1 LHRLRTSRL
10 FAEPARPARIRDW
23 PGAPWLAV
31 AAVCI
36 GAFMGQL
43 DASIVTLAVPSLRDE
58 LHASLGAVV
67 WVSLAYL
74 LVLVGAVSAV
84 GRWADMIGRKLLYT
98 YGFGVFTLASL
109 GCALSP
115 NLPVL
120 ILMRSIQALGA
131 AMLQANS
138 VALIR
143 TTVRRDQ
150 LNRAIGIQ
158 GTAQALGL
166 AVGPAVG
173 GALMAFGGWRWVF
186 YVNLPAGAL
195 GMVLGWL
202 LLPRTRV
209 RAERTGFDWTGLC
222 LLLPATAALLLAL
235 SMLDHGSVTVAVITA
250 LLVAAVLFAAFV
262 THARRAAAPL
272 IEPVLFRLA
281 RFRSGISSGLLA
293 YLVTFGVLLAAPLY
307 LEAAFGESPARAG
320 LMITVLPAFLALGAP
335 LGALAADRFGAAPVT
350 TAGMV
355 LCATACAVAGPTVG
369 ERGLLV
375 AMLALAGFG
384 LGLFTPANNATI
396 AGAGRPDQA
405 GMVSGILN
413 MTRGIGTALGVAV
426 AGATYSIGASTVGT
440 VGEAP
445 GPAADGFRLSML
457 VLAALAAL
465 AAADQAVPLTPS
477 HRKRA
482 NRTRSP
488 SKSTPSASSR

>member
-1 LHRLRTSRL
+1 
-10 FAEPARPARIRDW
+10 
-23 PGAPWLAV
+23 
-31 AAVCI
+31 VCI

-43 DASIVTLAVPSLRDE
+43 DASIVTLAVPSLRAE
-58 LHASLGAVV
+58 LDASLGAVV

-74 LVLVGAVSAV
+74 LVLVGAVSAM

-120 ILMRSIQALGA
+120 ILMRCIQALGA

-166 AVGPAVG
+166 AVGPAAG

-186 YVNLPAGAL
+186 FVNLPAGVL

-202 LLPRTRV
+202 LLPRTRI
-209 RAERTGFDWTGLC
+209 RAERTRFDWLGLS

-235 SMLDHGSVTVAVITA
+235 SMLDYGGASAPVVVT
-250 LLVAAVLFAAFV
+250 LLAAAALFAAFV
-262 THARRAAAPL
+262 IVARRAAAPL
-272 IEPVLFRLA
+272 IEPALFRLA

-293 YLVTFGVLLAAPLY
+293 YVVTFGVLLAAPLY
-307 LEAAFGESPARAG
+307 LEAAFGESPAHAG

-335 LGALAADRFGAAPVT
+335 LGALAADRIGAAPVT
-350 TAGMV
+350 TAGMIV
-355 LCATACAVAGPTVG
+355 CAAACAVAGFTAG
-369 ERGLLV
+369 ERALLV

-396 AGAGRPDQA
+396 AGAGRADQA
-405 GMVSGILN
+405 GMVSGVLN
-413 MTRGIGTALGVAV
+413 MTRGIGTAFGVAV
-426 AGATYSIGASTVGT
+426 AGATYSIGAG
-440 VGEAP
+440 AADHAA

-465 AAADQAVPLTPS
+465 AATTTML
-477 HRKRA
+477 HR
-482 NRTRSP
+482 S
-488 SKSTPSASSR
+488 